1 MANNRIL
8 WVDQLKCLAIFGV
21 VLCHVYQWSEISDC
35 IPLQV
40 FGRFHTMLFMFLSG
54 CFCIKSSE
62 DFSFHSFRSFLKKK
76 FTRILIP
83 FFIIG
88 GAFSFVNNGSLIP
101 LLLGSIPHYW
111 FMVSVFCCMLLSY
124 AFFAVT
130 KRFGTRTSLLLGALY
145 CLLIMVLWY
154 SGPLRPLPYSF
165 MTISS
170 LPYFLLGCFYRKYD
184 VLQRLFANDIL
195 YAISILLAIVFTIY
209 RNSIPQNLAGYFYII
224 VLLRLFK
231 ENEAKIGCKIAR
243 IGTYSLEIY
252 MLHFFFIPNLSSWKD
267 MLLCS
272 TSLNGNIICSLAVFS
287 LISVCIMALSIL
299 FGSIL
304 KGSPVS
310 KWIIGA

>member
-8 WVDQLKCLAIFGV
+8 WVDQLKCLAIYGV
-21 VLCHVYQWSEISDC
+21 VLCHVYQWSDMSDNL
-35 IPLQV
+35 PFQV
-40 FGRFHTMLFMFLSG
+40 FSRFHTMLFMFLSG
-54 CFCIKSSE
+54 YFCIKGSE
-62 DFSFHSFRSFLKKK
+62 DFSFHSFCSFFKKK

-88 GAFSFVNNGSLIP
+88 GGAFSFINNGSFLP
-101 LLLGSIPHYW
+101 LLLGSPHYW
-111 FMVSVFCCMLLSY
+111 FMASVFCCMLLSY
-124 AFFAVT
+124 AFFAVS
-130 KRFGTRTSLLLGALY
+130 KRFGTRTSLLLGVLY

-231 ENEAKIGCKIAR
+231 ENEAKIGCKIAK

-252 MLHFFFIPNLSSWKD
+252 TLHFFFIPNLSSWKD

-272 TSLNGNIICSLAVFS
+272 TSLNGNIICSLVVFS

>member
-1 MANNRIL
+1 MVTNRIL

-21 VLCHVYQWSEISDC
+21 VLCHVYQWSGIQNC
-35 IPLQV
+35 LTLQV

-54 CFCIKSSE
+54 YFCIKGSE
-62 DFSFHSFRSFLKKK
+62 EFSIHSFCSFFKKK

-88 GAFSFVNNGSLIP
+88 GAYSFVYKGSFIP
-101 LLLGSIPHYW
+101 LLLGTIPHYW
-111 FMVSVFCCMLLSY
+111 FMASVFYCMLLSY
-124 AFFAVT
+124 AFFAIT
-130 KRFGTRTSLLLGALY
+130 KRFGARISLLLGLLY

-154 SGPLRPLPYSF
+154 SGPLRTLPYGF

-195 YAISILLAIVFTIY
+195 YAMSILLAIVFTIY

-231 ENEAKIGCKIAR
+231 ENEAKIGCKIAK

-272 TSLNGNIICSLAVFS
+272 TSLNGNIICSLVVFS
-287 LISVCIMALSIL
+287 LISICIMAISIL

>member
-1 MANNRIL
+1 MA
-8 WVDQLKCLAIFGV
+8 
-21 VLCHVYQWSEISDC
+21 
-35 IPLQV
+35 
-40 FGRFHTMLFMFLSG
+40 
-54 CFCIKSSE
+54 
-62 DFSFHSFRSFLKKK
+62 
-76 FTRILIP
+76 
-83 FFIIG
+83 
-88 GAFSFVNNGSLIP
+88 
-101 LLLGSIPHYW
+101 
-111 FMVSVFCCMLLSY
+111 SVFCCMLLSY
-124 AFFAVT
+124 AFFAAS
-130 KRFGTRTSLLLGALY
+130 KRFGTRTSLLLGVLY
-145 CLLIMVLWY
+145 CLLIMLLWY

-231 ENEAKIGCKIAR
+231 EKEAKIGCKIAK

-267 MLLCS
+267 LLLCS

>member
-21 VLCHVYQWSEISDC
+21 VLCHVYQWSDMSDNL
-35 IPLQV
+35 PFQV
-40 FGRFHTMLFMFLSG
+40 FSRFHTMLFMFLSG
-54 CFCIKSSE
+54 YFCIKGSE
-62 DFSFHSFRSFLKKK
+62 DFSIHSFCSFFKKK

-88 GAFSFVNNGSLIP
+88 GAFSFVNNGSILP
-101 LLLGSIPHYW
+101 LLLGSPHYW
-111 FMVSVFCCMLLSY
+111 FMASVFCCMLLSY
-124 AFFAVT
+124 AFFAAS

-145 CLLIMVLWY
+145 CLMIMLLWY

-231 ENEAKIGCKIAR
+231 ENEAKIGYKIAKT
-243 IGTYSLEIY
+243 GTYSLEIY
-252 MLHFFFIPNLSSWKD
+252 MLHFFFIPNLSSWKNL
-267 MLLCS
+267 LLCS
-272 TSLNGNIICSLAVFS
+272 TSLNGNIICSLAVFT

>member
-21 VLCHVYQWSEISDC
+21 VLCHVYQWSDMSDNL
-35 IPLQV
+35 PFQV
-40 FGRFHTMLFMFLSG
+40 FSRFHTMLFMFLSG
-54 CFCIKSSE
+54 YFCIKGSE
-62 DFSFHSFRSFLKKK
+62 DFSFHSFCSFFKKK

-88 GAFSFVNNGSLIP
+88 GAFSFVNNGSFLP
-101 LLLGSIPHYW
+101 LLLGSPHYW
-111 FMVSVFCCMLLSY
+111 FMASVFCCMLLSY
-124 AFFAVT
+124 AFFAVS
-130 KRFGTRTSLLLGALY
+130 KRFGTRTSLLLGVLY

-231 ENEAKIGCKIAR
+231 ENEAKIGCRIAK

-267 MLLCS
+267 LLLCS
-272 TSLNGNIICSLAVFS
+272 TSLMVISFVHWQYFRLYLFVSWPYQFYLEVF
-287 LISVCIMALSIL
+287 
-299 FGSIL
+299 
-304 KGSPVS
+304 
-310 KWIIGA
+310 